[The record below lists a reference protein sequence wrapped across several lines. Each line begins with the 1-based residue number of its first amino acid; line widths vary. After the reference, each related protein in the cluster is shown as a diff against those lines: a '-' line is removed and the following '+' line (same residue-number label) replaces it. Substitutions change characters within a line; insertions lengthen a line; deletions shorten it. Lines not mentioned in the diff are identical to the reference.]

1 MFDFKYRKIEK
12 KKMNLPPEILAFKL
26 LRKAKITREEH
37 SISLTGMNFEN
48 RATLYDDAKKAL
60 KKFKWSCRGINGC
73 SLGTG
78 LESDFRTENEV
89 LCAVGNIR
97 AEERSKYAY
106 AGKGGSWNMRH
117 TGDTHNGV
125 GEHLTK

>member
-12 KKMNLPPEILAFKL
+12 KQMNLPPGILAFKL

-37 SISLTGMNFEN
+37 SIILTEINFKN

-60 KKFKWSCRGINGC
+60 KKFKRSCRGIHGC

-78 LESDFRTENEV
+78 LASDFPRKNEV
-89 LCAVGNIR
+89 LCVVGNIR
-97 AEERSKYAY
+97 VEEVRVNMHMQAT
-106 AGKGGSWNMRH
+106 AVHGIGGIL
-117 TGDTHNGV
+117 GTHIMD
-125 GEHLTK
+125 